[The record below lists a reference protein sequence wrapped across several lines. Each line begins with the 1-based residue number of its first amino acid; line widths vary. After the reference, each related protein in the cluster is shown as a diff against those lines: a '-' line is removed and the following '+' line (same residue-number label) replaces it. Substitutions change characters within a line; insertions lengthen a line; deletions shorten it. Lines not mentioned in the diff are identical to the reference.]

1 MFPFQSDCK
10 HFIQRVNVYC
20 AKVLPLVFDNSLSYY
35 EQICRF
41 AHKLNELVDSL
52 NAQNLNIIEFTK
64 MVSLEVE
71 KFEKYIESRQTEFE
85 EEQKKAFEEF
95 RTELNNYTTEFLNRI
110 QKQWEEQ
117 KTQLQN
123 FMNGMQASWDSFKDD
138 INNEIENFENSVT
151 TDITEFK
158 NTMQTQQNEF
168 EAHMT
173 SLYNSFT
180 SSIST
185 RQDTFETEFQKLFE
199 NWKIETLNALERN
212 IQTWENSAEE
222 KLTLQLTSYING
234 KLDSFETV
242 VDNRL
247 VLLSQN
253 LTKEIEARET
263 ADAALQRQIDN
274 ITIGNSNAVIP
285 IYYDDSGL
293 SDNTLSETATRYDI
307 LNRYCNVWLDGVYQ
321 DSIHSINKFLV
332 TGSSA
337 SSKVFLFKSP
347 FPVPTEIKINQHSKS
362 GGTLTAF
369 CTDTFS
375 ETLPTP
381 SKENSY
387 TFTYDGEVAG
397 VSFLNDYS
405 GYFGLKFESPLVI
418 TSGNLTVI
426 SSYLSS
432 GLIYDPLNN
441 CYASPY
447 IEEDTP
453 TPTTG
458 NIKVLTNNGSGDYSN
473 GNTITLTNSMSTPIV
488 NLGMNV
494 IDFSVNDVPN
504 LATWNEKVQ
513 FTYKIVSDNDN
524 NNTVSSARPEI
535 VFYYPRI
542 EDTHFKVGATLRL
555 NNQIDSGATATIQM
569 LFTLLS

>member
-1 MFPFQSDCK
+1 MFPFQSDCQ

-85 EEQKKAFEEF
+85 EEQKQVFEDF
-95 RTELNNYTTEFLNRI
+95 KTEITNYTKEFLSNI

-117 KTQLQN
+117 KAQLQD
-123 FMNGMQASWDSFKDD
+123 FMNGMQASWNAFKDD
-138 INNEIENFENSVT
+138 VNAEIENFENSVT

-158 NTMQTQQNEF
+158 DTMQTQQNEF

-185 RQDTFETEFQKLFE
+185 RQDNFETEFQKLFE

-222 KLTLQLTSYING
+222 KLTLQLTSYIDS
-234 KLDSFETV
+234 KLASFETV

-247 VLLSQN
+247 ALLSQN
-253 LTKEIEARET
+253 LTKEIEART
-263 ADAALQRQIDN
+263 NADAVLQRQIDN

-285 IYYDDSGL
+285 IDYDDSIL

-307 LNRYCNVWLDGVYQ
+307 LNRYCNIWLDGVYQ

-332 TGSSA
+332 TGSSS

-347 FPVPTEIKINQHSKS
+347 FPVPTEIKISSLSKS

-381 SKENSY
+381 SKENSH

-397 VSFLNDYS
+397 VSFLSDYS

-426 SSYLSS
+426 SSYLS

-441 CYASPY
+441 RYASPY

-458 NIKVLTNNGSGDYSN
+458 NIKVLTNNGSGNYSN
-473 GNTITLTNSMSTPIV
+473 GNTITLTNSMTPPVID
-488 NLGMNV
+488 LGMNV
-494 IDFSVNDVPN
+494 VDFSVNDVPN

-513 FTYKIVSDNDN
+513 FTYKIITDNDHH
-524 NNTVSSARPEI
+524 NTVSSARPEI
-535 VFYYPRI
+535 IFYYPRI

-555 NNQIDSGATATIQM
+555 ENQIDSGANATIQM